1 MSPQAD
7 YIVANGTGASVRS
20 DLNGQLAAIV
30 SNNSGTTEPA
40 TMYAYQ
46 WWADTTAGLLKIRNA
61 ANNAW
66 VTVGTLADANL
77 GLLGSGSTIVAA
89 LGDAST
95 PGITFT
101 GDLNTG
107 IFSPGADQVAVATNG
122 TARLYIASDGKA
134 GIGTTS
140 PLGRLD
146 SSWGGY
152 TTGSAPA
159 LMIGADIGNTT
170 SRTSSTRKM
179 GLISGPHYDNGTDI
193 GFIRFDSASTVT
205 ELQLGGTA
213 EKRGAT
219 NISFYTATTNTATP
233 SESARID
240 SSGRLLV
247 GTSTSVSVLGEN
259 KVQLFGENLGGSLSL
274 TRTGATTQSANLVFG
289 RTRGDAS
296 TRVSLNN
303 DDVVGRIYFVGDDG
317 TDIQTPAALI
327 QVNVDGTPGANVMP
341 GRIVLSTTAAGAS
354 SPTERMRITNAG
366 YIKQTVTGSYYGPNA
381 SYTEFNNT
389 ATTEPT
395 ILIFHASVSNTREEY
410 LGGTYRSASSAQ
422 DSLCLY
428 SGNGATN
435 PFSDIEFRLRSDGNG
450 YADGTWTGGGADYAE
465 FFEWS
470 DSNLNEEDR
479 RGISVVLEGNK
490 IREAV
495 TGEEPIGVIS
505 GNPSVVGDAAWNKWS
520 EMYLRDDYGTYVWED
535 HSVVEWVDEDGKRH
549 SYEDWSVPAGIVV
562 PSNATTL
569 VYDANGKKFQHRVLN
584 PAYDPDQVY
593 ISREERS
600 EWDCVGLI
608 GKLRIRK
615 GQVTGS
621 RWIKMRDINDFVEE
635 WLVR

>member
-170 SRTSSTRKM
+170 SRTSSTRKF

-193 GFIRFDSASTVT
+193 GFIRFDSSTTVT

-219 NISFYTATTNTATP
+219 DISFYTATTTTATP

-247 GTSTSVSVLGEN
+247 GKS
-259 KVQLFGENLGGSLSL
+259 
-274 TRTGATTQSANLVFG
+274 
-289 RTRGDAS
+289 
-296 TRVSLNN
+296 
-303 DDVVGRIYFVGDDG
+303 
-317 TDIQTPAALI
+317 
-327 QVNVDGTPGANVMP
+327 
-341 GRIVLSTTAAGAS
+341 
-354 SPTERMRITNAG
+354 
-366 YIKQTVTGSYYGPNA
+366 
-381 SYTEFNNT
+381 T
-389 ATTEPT
+389 ATVNGGKLELSGGITFPAT
-395 ILIFHASVSNTREEY
+395 AVAASNANTLDDYEE
-410 LGGTYRSASSAQ
+410 
-422 DSLCLY
+422 
-428 SGNGATN
+428 
-435 PFSDIEFRLRSDGNG
+435 
-450 YADGTWTGGGADYAE
+450 GTWTPVVSFGGA
-465 FFEWS
+465 S
-470 DSNLNEEDR
+470 V
-479 RGISVVLEGNK
+479 GI
-490 IREAV
+490 
-495 TGEEPIGVIS
+495 TGTFT
-505 GNPSVVGDAAWNKWS
+505 
-520 EMYLRDDYGTYVWED
+520 GTYTKIGNSINVYFQILFTSKGSSTGTMKVAGLPFASALNYKANSGFAYVHRLAALQTSGQMYAADVGSELYFWFVGYGGAFA
-535 HSVVEWVDEDGKRH
+535 SVF
-549 SYEDWSVPAGIVV
+549 
-562 PSNATTL
+562 SNAT
-569 VYDANGKKFQHRVLN
+569 VSNDSQINGSIIYF
-584 PAYDPDQVY
+584 
-593 ISREERS
+593 
-600 EWDCVGLI
+600 
-608 GKLRIRK
+608 
-615 GQVTGS
+615 
-621 RWIKMRDINDFVEE
+621 
-635 WLVR
+635 